1 MNTNTN
7 FKQTL
12 SPSELS
18 NIKGGYIYTC
28 EEKKRHMAI
37 ICRTDAGKKIGDFK
51 IALNEVEQFMRH
63 FNGNKNFKL
72 SAVLQNEQ

>member
-1 MNTNTN
+1 
-7 FKQTL
+7 
-12 SPSELS
+12 
-18 NIKGGYIYTC
+18 
-28 EEKKRHMAI
+28 MAI

-51 IALNEVEQFMRH
+51 IALNEVEQFMQH